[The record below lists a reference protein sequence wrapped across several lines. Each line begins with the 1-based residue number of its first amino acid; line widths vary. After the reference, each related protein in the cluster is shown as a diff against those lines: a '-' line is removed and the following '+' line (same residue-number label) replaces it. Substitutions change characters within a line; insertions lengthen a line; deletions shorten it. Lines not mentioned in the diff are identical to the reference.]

1 MRGVKVPTTYQT
13 TVKQIT
19 SSTTATVVEA
29 NSLALSISTITNI
42 IWNGTATVTW
52 GLTPISTATTVSAT
66 SSTAFDLLMA
76 NKTFIQSEVTA
87 WIDYTYNSNSFN
99 YNEEKCYR
107 DVGLIIDAVSQD
119 ILLGGNQKSLEAGL
133 SYWNLGYNYVDG
145 QVTTTTMA
153 INYARDLALEVIANR
168 AVTTATT
175 VKLQTGTYSTQIIN
189 TFFQYGGDYMPQQAV
204 SRNFGIIT
212 DIITYGPSSAPP
224 LYAGGGLFAL
234 TGLNGSDVKISPKV
248 TSITTLT
255 TGTFLIGLNTAT
267 IGFGNNATLY
277 IGDTLIFPKSDKEV
291 EALSVSYTSSATTW
305 NQRKVDPIGSMGG
318 SLVDGAVI
326 SDISPIQSFVYD
338 AYTQVNQGGKGV
350 HITNNGYAQLVSVF
364 TIFCSIAVLV
374 ENGGIASIV
383 NSNANFGDLC
393 LVAKGFGSRSFSGT
407 VFNPLNRAYPFSP
420 IGVPGSQELDQYYPN
435 GFWPNRGRV
444 EIFLPDTADRPH
456 IGQVMEIIPPDGY
469 INEQSFEGFLNAQPS
484 TSTLTTSTLV
494 LTNIS
499 TTDVYI
505 GNAVYIRDQFG
516 RQFDDAGKRY
526 AATGTIVTNVDFNAI
541 TLNFALTSGGGE
553 IDNPTYFTIYFCGNS
568 YYTVQSSVIANQP
581 FAPNTNILATNTNV
595 SYQGPSVGQIAN
607 HYASLVYLNSLTNRV
622 INNTTG
628 STYMTTSTQVTLP
641 LVAGG
646 AGATS
651 FINQRFTYIQN
662 ILTATNITAATA
674 VVPPSAIKKTGTIV
688 SGAGSAVTLLEE
700 NINFLAAEV
709 AAFVTVVYPS
719 LIYNTDKCKRDVK
732 IIIQRL
738 IYDLQTGGNY
748 NSVMTGL
755 SYWSRA
761 GTHHIVELG
770 EAVTRTELFPDGS
783 TANFYQRSYISA
795 SGYVFEYVGAG
806 TNYGALPQRGLADP
820 VQAKETVQLNS
831 GKVFF
836 TSTDQNGDFRIGPG
850 LVISQ
855 ATGVLSGR
863 TFTQSLFANMTP
875 FILAIE

>member
-1 MRGVKVPTTYQT
+1 
-13 TVKQIT
+13 
-19 SSTTATVVEA
+19 
-29 NSLALSISTITNI
+29 
-42 IWNGTATVTW
+42 
-52 GLTPISTATTVSAT
+52 
-66 SSTAFDLLMA
+66 
-76 NKTFIQSEVTA
+76 
-87 WIDYTYNSNSFN
+87 
-99 YNEEKCYR
+99 
-107 DVGLIIDAVSQD
+107 
-119 ILLGGNQKSLEAGL
+119 
-133 SYWNLGYNYVDG
+133 
-145 QVTTTTMA
+145 
-153 INYARDLALEVIANR
+153 
-168 AVTTATT
+168 
-175 VKLQTGTYSTQIIN
+175 
-189 TFFQYGGDYMPQQAV
+189 
-204 SRNFGIIT
+204 
-212 DIITYGPSSAPP
+212 
-224 LYAGGGLFAL
+224 
-234 TGLNGSDVKISPKV
+234 
-248 TSITTLT
+248 
-255 TGTFLIGLNTAT
+255 
-267 IGFGNNATLY
+267 
-277 IGDTLIFPKSDKEV
+277 
-291 EALSVSYTSSATTW
+291 
-305 NQRKVDPIGSMGG
+305 
-318 SLVDGAVI
+318 
-326 SDISPIQSFVYD
+326 
-338 AYTQVNQGGKGV
+338 
-350 HITNNGYAQLVSVF
+350 
-364 TIFCSIAVLV
+364 
-374 ENGGIASIV
+374 
-383 NSNANFGDLC
+383 
-393 LVAKGFGSRSFSGT
+393 
-407 VFNPLNRAYPFSP
+407 
-420 IGVPGSQELDQYYPN
+420 
-435 GFWPNRGRV
+435 
-444 EIFLPDTADRPH
+444 
-456 IGQVMEIIPPDGY
+456 MEIIPPDGY